1 MAKRTSRVAWTMLAG
16 VALSAASFTPV
27 VAAEGCGP
35 GWWRGPWGHCRDTPY
50 TGNTPGGGYA
60 TDAGRPFIYG
70 GGGTVGSIGCPP
82 GYWRGPR
89 NECRNGRTGVSP
101 PTDSAGK

>member
-1 MAKRTSRVAWTMLAG
+1 MRPRLVA
-16 VALSAASFTPV
+16 
-27 VAAEGCGP
+27 
-35 GWWRGPWGHCRDTPY
+35 GPWGHCRDTPY
-50 TGNTPGGGYA
+50 TGNTPGGGDA

-82 GYWRGPR
+82 GYWRGPW